1 MSYYETFLKKIPKI
15 KRFLD
20 NDCSDQIYHYTKPE
34 KLLNIVSNKTL
45 RLSNVLFLNDKAEV
59 SYTYRLIV
67 DLINANQPLNSVL
80 FDKVIEYFE
89 NKYKNIIDGY
99 SELYTQEYYTLS
111 FSTEKDNLILWN
123 NYSKEKTYTGYNLGF
138 DINDIMCDIYKKQY
152 NAICGCII
160 YDEKKQ
166 KSIIKAILQHWNKKY
181 ERTLRATR
189 YTKLAKQNRLND
201 ILLEL
206 IDMLSLVSVF
216 FKNNKF
222 KDEKEYRIVIVNHSQ
237 LGHLPEPT
245 KIIEK
250 NGLFVPYVEYKF
262 PKRALKSINIG
273 PTMNENIF
281 YTSTNRMLL
290 NFGYDKVEVNWS
302 KIPLRY

>member
-1 MSYYETFLKKIPKI
+1 MSYYATFLKKIPKI

-20 NDCSDQIYHYTKPE
+20 NDCSSRIYHYTKPE
-34 KLLNIVSNKTL
+34 KLLKIVENKTL
-45 RLSNVLFLNDKAEV
+45 RLSNVLYLNDKAEV

-67 DLINANQPLNSVL
+67 DLINDNPALNSDL
-80 FDKVIEYFE
+80 FNKIIEHFT
-89 NKYKNIIDGY
+89 NKYNHIIDGFN
-99 SELYTQEYYTLS
+99 ELYPQEYYTIS

-138 DINDIMCDIYKKQY
+138 DIDDIMCDIYKKQF

-166 KSIIKAILQHWNKKY
+166 KSIIKSILRHWNKKY
-181 ERTLRATR
+181 ERTLAAPKYKKMARF
-189 YTKLAKQNRLND
+189 NRLED
-201 ILLEL
+201 ILYEL
-206 IDMLSLVSVF
+206 IDILSLVSVF
-216 FKNNKF
+216 FKNSKF

-237 LGHLPEPT
+237 LGLLPEPT
-245 KIIEK
+245 KVIEK
-250 NGLFVPYVEYKF
+250 NGLFVPYIEYRFTK
-262 PKRALKSINIG
+262 KALKSINIG
-273 PTMNENIF
+273 PTMNESIF

-290 NFGYDKVEVNWS
+290 NYGYDKVEVNWS

>member
-1 MSYYETFLKKIPKI
+1 M
-15 KRFLD
+15 
-20 NDCSDQIYHYTKPE
+20 
-34 KLLNIVSNKTL
+34 SNKTL

-80 FDKVIEYFE
+80 FDNVIEHFE

-166 KSIIKAILQHWNKKY
+166 KSIIKSILKHWNKKY

-201 ILLEL
+201 ISLEL

>member
-1 MSYYETFLKKIPKI
+1 MSYYATFLKKIPKI

-34 KLLNIVSNKTL
+34 KLLNIISNKTL
-45 RLSNVLFLNDKAEV
+45 RLSNVLYLNDKAEV

-67 DLINANQPLNSVL
+67 DLIKENPQLNNELYS
-80 FDKVIEYFE
+80 KVIEYFTK
-89 NKYKNIIDGY
+89 KYKHIIDGDN
-99 SELYTQEYYTLS
+99 ELYQQEYYTIS

-138 DINDIMCDIYKKQY
+138 DINDLMCDIYKKQY

-166 KSIIKAILQHWNKKY
+166 KAIIRAILKHWNKKY
-181 ERTLRATR
+181 ERALSALK
-189 YTKLAKQNRLND
+189 YKKLAKKLRLEN
-201 ILLEL
+201 ITFEL
-206 IDMLSLVSVF
+206 IDILSLISVF
-216 FKNNKF
+216 FKKNEF
-222 KDEKEYRIVIVNHSQ
+222 QDEEEYRIVIVNHTQ
-237 LGHLPEPT
+237 FGELPEPT

-250 NGLFVPYVEYKF
+250 NGLFVPYIEYKF

-273 PTMNENIF
+273 PTMNESIF

-290 NFGYDKVEVNWS
+290 NFGYDKVEVSWS

>member
-1 MSYYETFLKKIPKI
+1 M
-15 KRFLD
+15 
-20 NDCSDQIYHYTKPE
+20 
-34 KLLNIVSNKTL
+34 
-45 RLSNVLFLNDKAEV
+45 
-59 SYTYRLIV
+59 
-67 DLINANQPLNSVL
+67 
-80 FDKVIEYFE
+80 
-89 NKYKNIIDGY
+89 
-99 SELYTQEYYTLS
+99 
-111 FSTEKDNLILWN
+111 WN

-166 KSIIKAILQHWNKKY
+166 KSIIKSILKHWNKKY

-222 KDEKEYRIVIVNHSQ
+222 K
-237 LGHLPEPT
+237 
-245 KIIEK
+245 
-250 NGLFVPYVEYKF
+250 
-262 PKRALKSINIG
+262 RALKSINIG

>member
-1 MSYYETFLKKIPKI
+1 MSYYATFLKKIPKI

-34 KLLNIVSNKTL
+34 KLLNIISNKTL
-45 RLSNVLFLNDKAEV
+45 RLSNVLYLNDKAEV

-67 DLINANQPLNSVL
+67 DLIKENPQLNNELYS
-80 FDKVIEYFE
+80 KVIEYFTK
-89 NKYKNIIDGY
+89 KYKHIIDGDN
-99 SELYTQEYYTLS
+99 ELYQQEYYTIS

-138 DINDIMCDIYKKQY
+138 DINDLMCDIYKKQY

-166 KSIIKAILQHWNKKY
+166 KAIIRAILKHWNKKY
-181 ERTLRATR
+181 ERALSALK
-189 YTKLAKQNRLND
+189 YKKLAKKLRLEN
-201 ILLEL
+201 ITFEL
-206 IDMLSLVSVF
+206 IDILSLISVF
-216 FKNNKF
+216 FKKNEF
-222 KDEKEYRIVIVNHSQ
+222 QDEEEYRIVIVNHTQ
-237 LGHLPEPT
+237 FGELPEPT

-250 NGLFVPYVEYKF
+250 NGLFVPYIEYKF

-273 PTMNENIF
+273 PTMNESIF

-290 NFGYDKVEVNWS
+290 NFGYDKVDVSWS

>member
-1 MSYYETFLKKIPKI
+1 MSYYATFLKKIPKM

-20 NDCSDQIYHYTKPE
+20 NDCSDYIYHYTKPE
-34 KLLNIVSNKTL
+34 KLLNIIANKTL
-45 RLSNVLFLNDKAEV
+45 RLSNVLFLNDKAEI

-67 DLINANQPLNSVL
+67 EFIKENPGLNEGL
-80 FDKVIEYFE
+80 YNKLIEYFT
-89 NKYKNIIDGY
+89 NKYKHIVDGY
-99 SELYTQEYYTLS
+99 NELYQQEYNTIS
-111 FSTEKDNLILWN
+111 FSTERDNLILWN

-138 DINDIMCDIYKKQY
+138 DINDLMCDIYKKQY

-166 KSIIKAILQHWNKKY
+166 KSIIKAILKHWNKKY
-181 ERTLRATR
+181 ERTLAAPKYKKAAR
-189 YTKLAKQNRLND
+189 QHRLDD
-201 ILLEL
+201 ITFEL
-206 IDMLSLVSVF
+206 IDILSLVSVF
-216 FKNNKF
+216 FKKNEF
-222 KDEKEYRIVIVNHSQ
+222 KDEKEYRIVIVNHTQ
-237 LGHLPEPT
+237 YGELPEPT
-245 KIIEK
+245 KVIEK

-273 PTMNENIF
+273 PTMNESIF

-290 NFGYDKVEVNWS
+290 NFGYDKVDVSWS

>member
-1 MSYYETFLKKIPKI
+1 MSYYATFLKKIPKI

-34 KLLNIVSNKTL
+34 KLLNIISNKTL
-45 RLSNVLFLNDKAEV
+45 RLSNVLYLNDKAEV

-67 DLINANQPLNSVL
+67 DLINENPQLNNELYS
-80 FDKVIEYFE
+80 KVIDYFTK
-89 NKYKNIIDGY
+89 KYKHIVDGDN
-99 SELYTQEYYTLS
+99 ELYQQEYYTIS

-138 DINDIMCDIYKKQY
+138 DINDLMCDIYKKQY

-166 KSIIKAILQHWNKKY
+166 KSIIRAILNHWNKKY
-181 ERTLRATR
+181 ERALSALK
-189 YTKLAKQNRLND
+189 YKKLAKKLRLEN
-201 ILLEL
+201 ITFEL
-206 IDMLSLVSVF
+206 IDILSLVSVF
-216 FKNNKF
+216 FKKNEF
-222 KDEKEYRIVIVNHSQ
+222 QDEEEYRIVIVNHTQ
-237 LGHLPEPT
+237 FGELPEPT

-250 NGLFVPYVEYKF
+250 NGLFVPYIEYKF

-273 PTMNENIF
+273 PTMNESIF

-290 NFGYDKVEVNWS
+290 NFGYDKVDVSWS